1 MRFRFSVQAVLVLVV
16 FLLPLSVSAHAMPVS
31 YVPASGSVT
40 EALPETLSITFSEQ
54 LDIEASSLH
63 VKGPSGTERATG
75 DPVLVSG
82 DAKTM
87 QVPVLADGSGTY
99 IVSWSVVSADDGH
112 FTKGSYAFGVGEG
125 TVVAQ
130 TNATSEVVKIATV
143 PEALAMTVELG
154 GNGMI
159 WAALFVLIFAIRPR
173 AIWDKYVKEKRLL
186 ERLLCGFFI
195 AGIVAAFVGQGLQL
209 FLKSKELA
217 ELQGVSWYPAFM
229 SYLQTAAGEATIGR
243 ILTIVAVLLLAVFG
257 RRAILRAS
265 QVTWWEWG
273 MIASMLIFAFLRAK
287 ISHATANPFHPHFSV
302 FMNMIHLVEKDVL
315 FGFTFFLVLLV
326 LLPRLRTVLYELLPR
341 VHTMLVVDLALV
353 SVTASYIVWLHLKT
367 FDNLFTTEW
376 GSAFLVLLIYAVLLV
391 GVRTY
396 HVLARVYA
404 STFFARFLTATLAVE
419 LACAMLVIYASSVV
433 IITSPPLALAHGTV
447 FTAHD
452 QGATITLV
460 REGTEDSAIHL
471 DVAGKPES
479 PVPFLTVTDTGSGGG
494 AIAIPLRTRY
504 DGGYAFPAVL
514 MGGAG
519 PYTVSITAPQ
529 NGGYDARATFTVTK
543 EDLVLAQDP
552 GKHRTIDVFTVVM
565 VLLALAALVYMY
577 VLWRY
582 SHRLVTLPAV
592 PVRMVPT
599 YFIVVPV
606 FLVAAYA
613 GVGITNAL
621 QAHGVLNPFKAR
633 CEYDGNM
640 WHAMLPTRAGV
651 PVAQVPQEGCMWG
664 MGDYP
669 YLFTDARE
677 YDHVST
683 LGTTTVALTPTTGI
697 VAGVPTTLTARLTD
711 VEGNPALLYIDME
724 KILHMVI
731 ISEDQQEFAHIHP
744 DDFAPLTEEHIR
756 TSTFTFRHTFPK
768 AGTYIIALD
777 YAHGITLGSTQFV
790 VDVAG
795 APQESLAPATYPS
808 RGTFGGYDVSL
819 SYGIPKAGEAA
830 LLTYEFTKDGKPVTT
845 LEPYLS
851 AAMHIA
857 VVKNDLSSFVH
868 THGEIHPP
876 GTPYPP
882 VRIKDGKVVHSMA
895 SMYTPPQFGPRVE
908 AHLVFPTPGRYTVW
922 GQFKSGGVVVP
933 TAFTVDVE

>member
-1 MRFRFSVQAVLVLVV
+1 MRFRLPKGALLALVFFLV
-16 FLLPLSVSAHAMPVS
+16 PLSVSAHAMPVS
-31 YVPASGSVT
+31 YVPASGGVT
-40 EALPETLSITFSEQ
+40 DTLPQTLSITFSEQ

-63 VKGPSGTERATG
+63 VKGPSGTELATG
-75 DPVLVSG
+75 KPTLAPGDP
-82 DAKTM
+82 KTM
-87 QVPVLADGSGTY
+87 QVPITNDGSGSYVVT
-99 IVSWSVVSADDGH
+99 WSVVSADDGH

-130 TNATSEVVKIATV
+130 TSATSEVVKIATV

-159 WAALFVLIFAIRPR
+159 WAALLVLIFAVRARAVRERHPKEAR
-173 AIWDKYVKEKRLL
+173 AI
-186 ERLLCGFFI
+186 ERIL
-195 AGIVAAFVGQGLQL
+195 AGMLMVGAGAAFVGQGLQL

-217 ELQGVSWYPAFM
+217 GLQGVALYPAFV
-229 SYLQTAAGEATIGR
+229 SYMQTAAGEATIGR
-243 ILTIVAVLLLAVFG
+243 ICAIGVVVVLALCG
-257 RRAILRAS
+257 RRAIMQAS
-265 QVTWWEWG
+265 RVTWWEWG
-273 MIASMLIFAFLRAK
+273 MMASMLAFAFLRAK

-302 FMNMIHLVEKDVL
+302 FMNMIHLVEKDLL
-315 FGFTFFLVLLV
+315 FGLTLFLVIVL
-326 LLPRLRTVLYELLPR
+326 LLPRLRAVLYDMLPR
-341 VHTMLVVDLALV
+341 VFSMLAVDLALV
-353 SVTASYIVWLHLKT
+353 SVTATYIIWLHLKT

-396 HVLARVYA
+396 HVFARVRVSA
-404 STFFARFLTATLAVE
+404 LFARFLTATLAVE
-419 LACAMLVIYASSVV
+419 LACAVLVIYASSVV
-433 IITSPPLALAHGTV
+433 IITSPPLALAHSKV

-460 REGTEDSAIHL
+460 REGSEDSAMHL
-471 DVAGKPES
+471 DVKGASNS
-479 PVPFLTVTDTGSGGG
+479 PVPFLTVTDTSSGTG
-494 AIAIPLRTRY
+494 ALAIPLRTRF

-529 NGGYDARATFTVTK
+529 RDGYDAHATFTVTK
-543 EDLVLAQDP
+543 NDLELAQDP
-552 GKHRTIDVFTVVM
+552 GKHRTFDTFTY
-565 VLLALAALVYMY
+565 VLIALALAALIYMY
-577 VLWRY
+577 GLWRW
-582 SHRLVTLPAV
+582 SAVPQTLPAI
-592 PVRMVPT
+592 PVRMAPP

-606 FLVAAYA
+606 FLLAAYA
-613 GVGITNAL
+613 GVGITHTL
-621 QAHGVLNPFKAR
+621 QARGILNPFKAQ

-651 PVAQVPQEGCMWG
+651 PIAQVPQEGCMWG

-669 YLFTDARE
+669 YLFTDSRE
-677 YDHVST
+677 YTYMSM
-683 LGTTTVALTPTTGI
+683 LGTTTVALTPTEHI
-697 VAGVPTTLTARLTD
+697 VAGVPTTLTAKLTD
-711 VEGNPALLYIDME
+711 AQGNPALLYIDME

-731 ISEDQQEFAHIHP
+731 ISKDQQVFAHIHP
-744 DDFAPLTEEHIR
+744 DDFAPLTEENIR

-768 AGTYIIALD
+768 PGTYIVALD
-777 YAHGITLGSTQFV
+777 YAHGITLGSTRFV
-790 VDVAG
+790 VQVDGV
-795 APQESLAPATYPS
+795 PQESAAPATYPS

-851 AAMHIA
+851 AAMHVA

-876 GTPYPP
+876 GVPYPP
-882 VRIKDGKVVHSMA
+882 VRIKNGQVVHSMA

-908 AHLVFPTPGRYTVW
+908 AHLVFPTAGRYTVW
-922 GQFKSGGVVVP
+922 GQFKVGGEVIP